1 MAQLLDIGTSQNAS
15 YGGSISIPLVGGT
28 PTSIGSVNLNVT
40 GGEFIRVQLSGIAGV
55 ELPTPLLADTVVS
68 IAIVRGTTVNDLIV
82 AYAVYPVG
90 VNNNNVQ
97 IVTIEASD
105 YNVPLPASNELQ
117 YTLFIFCS
125 VDATRVGMES
135 FNAAA
140 FSN

>member
-15 YGGSISIPLVGGT
+15 YGFSISIPLTGGI

-55 ELPTPLLADTVVS
+55 EISTPLPPDTVIS

-90 VNNNNVQ
+90 ADNSNVQ
-97 IVTIEASD
+97 VVTIEASD
-105 YNVPLPASNELQ
+105 YNVPLPPSNELQ
-117 YTLFIFCS
+117 YTLFLFCS
-125 VDATRVGMES
+125 VDCTRIGMES
-135 FNAAA
+135 FNAVAY
-140 FSN
+140 SN